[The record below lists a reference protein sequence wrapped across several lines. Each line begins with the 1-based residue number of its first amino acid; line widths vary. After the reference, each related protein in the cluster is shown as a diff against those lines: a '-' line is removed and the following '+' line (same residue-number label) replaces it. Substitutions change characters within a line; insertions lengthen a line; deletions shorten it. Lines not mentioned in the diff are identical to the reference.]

1 MRLGSRLTFEYEGT
15 DGYGMNPSA
24 KASQE
29 YLKSAVMTA
38 APEQLQLMLF
48 DGAIR
53 FTLRGKEALQR
64 NDSEGAFNGFERA
77 QRIVLELNNGLR
89 REVNPELVDQMAA
102 LYNFIFRRLIDANV
116 HRDLDAA
123 EDALRILRHQ
133 RETWAMLIEKL
144 AKSSP
149 PTASKPPTAPSG
161 PDESENPSLS
171 IEG

>member
-1 MRLGSRLTFEYEGT
+1 
-15 DGYGMNPSA
+15 MNPSA

-38 APEQLQLMLF
+38 PPEQLQLMLF

-53 FTLRGKEALQR
+53 FTLRGKEALE
-64 NDSEGAFNGFERA
+64 NDDIEGAFNGFERA

-102 LYNFIFRRLIDANV
+102 LYDFIYRRLIDANV
-116 HRDLDAA
+116 HREMPAA
-123 EDALRILRHQ
+123 DDALRILRHQ
-133 RETWAMLIEKL
+133 RETWVMLIEQL
-144 AKSSP
+144 AKESPQTVQKQSPSTQFDPDDSS
-149 PTASKPPTAPSG
+149 G
-161 PDESENPSLS
+161 PSLS

>member
-1 MRLGSRLTFEYEGT
+1 
-15 DGYGMNPSA
+15 MNPSA

-38 APEQLQLMLF
+38 PPEQLQLMLF

-64 NDSEGAFNGFERA
+64 NDIEGAFNGFERA

-102 LYNFIFRRLIDANV
+102 LYTFIFRRLIDANV
-116 HRDLDAA
+116 HRDVQAA
-123 EDALRILRHQ
+123 EDAVRILRHQ
-133 RETWAMLIEKL
+133 RETWAMLIERL
-144 AKSSP
+144 AKASP
-149 PTASKPPTAPSG
+149 PTASKPPPTGRSG